1 MSRKWETILLVVLPV
16 LIIGFIIYNAGVMSR
31 IYMLENGLDQDSKI
45 CQARILPDKYDVSA
59 KTGDNIQ
66 INIEILNQGNYIW
79 MRGGSNPVYL
89 SYHLLDQKKQ
99 VLVFDNPRYELPHDL
114 RPDDS
119 CKISVE
125 IPVDLE
131 PDNYLLEFDMVEEGS
146 YWFAEKGSPTTLVK
160 LHVIK

>member
-146 YWFAEKGSPTTLVK
+146 YCSQRKVLQ
-160 LHVIK
+160 LHW

>member
-1 MSRKWETILLVVLPV
+1 MSRKWESILLVVLPV

>member
-59 KTGDNIQ
+59 KTGDAIQ
-66 INIEILNQGNYIW
+66 LNVEILNQGNYIW

>member
-59 KTGDNIQ
+59 KTGDAIQ
-66 INIEILNQGNYIW
+66 LNVEILNQGNYIW

-146 YWFAEKGSPTTLVK
+146 YWFAEKGSPTSLVK
-160 LHVIK
+160 LHIAK